1 MVVIRRE
8 LHRHE
13 ASLVL
18 GELKA
23 VPESVLL
30 LADLDVILA
39 PEVARA
45 VIDVDDARLSVLVQL
60 SVLVLLVDSQ
70 SSDFFRN

>member
-1 MVVIRRE
+1 MVVIGRE

-23 VPESVLL
+23 VPESVFL
-30 LADLDVILA
+30 LADLDVVLA

-45 VIDVDDARLSVLVQL
+45 VIDVDD
-60 SVLVLLVDSQ
+60 VLLSMVHVFNVDS
-70 SSDFFRN
+70 